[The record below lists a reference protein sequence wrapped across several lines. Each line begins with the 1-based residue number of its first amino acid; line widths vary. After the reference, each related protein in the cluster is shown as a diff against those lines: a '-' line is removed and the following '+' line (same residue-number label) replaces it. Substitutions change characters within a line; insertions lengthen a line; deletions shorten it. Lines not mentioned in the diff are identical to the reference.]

1 MSHTESS
8 TVTKSNVNPGRGFL
22 RDIPSQ
28 NTYREGMPRGTRDT
42 NSGSDTDAENT
53 AKGNTSEHPSGIS
66 VTNTAREKPS
76 RKRKLEADS
85 ENEVS
90 EKEDDEYV
98 DFKRFFEVPKHDGF
112 K

>member
-1 MSHTESS
+1 MWIQVEVSS
-8 TVTKSNVNPGRGFL
+8 ETSLVKTLIG
-22 RDIPSQ
+22 
-28 NTYREGMPRGTRDT
+28 
-42 NSGSDTDAENT
+42 
-53 AKGNTSEHPSGIS
+53 KGCPEALEILIQVVILKLKILLKKKTSEHPSGIS

-76 RKRKLEADS
+76 RKRQLEADS

>member
-1 MSHTESS
+1 MSQTESS
-8 TVTKSNVNPGRGFL
+8 TVTKSNVNPGRDFL
-22 RDIPSQ
+22 RDIPCQ
-28 NTYREGMPRGTRDT
+28 NTYREGMPRGTRNT
-42 NSGSDTDAENT
+42 NSGSDTEAENT
-53 AKGNTSEHPSGIS
+53 AKEKTSEHPSGIS
-66 VTNTAREKPS
+66 ATNTAREKPS

-98 DFKRFFEVPKHDGF
+98 DFKRFFEVPEHDGF